1 MIDFLS
7 KEELWLQVGREGST
21 RGGPRRQPFYLKA
34 KERDLRKNQA

>member
-7 KEELWLQVGREGST
+7 KEELWMQVGRGGST
-21 RGGPRRQPFYLKA
+21 CRGARRQSLSLQA